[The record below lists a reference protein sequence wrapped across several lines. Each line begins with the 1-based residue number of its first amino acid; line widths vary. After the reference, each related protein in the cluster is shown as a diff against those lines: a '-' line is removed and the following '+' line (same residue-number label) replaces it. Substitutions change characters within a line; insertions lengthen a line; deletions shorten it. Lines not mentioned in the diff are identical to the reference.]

1 MSYQDDQYNLK
12 DKSNTELHDWIA
24 GYKPGTAE
32 YIAGVEES
40 LRRVARMEELMEK
53 SELPIWKRE
62 LTAMAIASLAIVA
75 SIIAIVISY

>member
-53 SELPIWKRE
+53 SELPVWKRE

-75 SIIAIVISY
+75 AIIAIVISY

>member
-40 LRRVARMEELMEK
+40 MRRVARMEELMEK
-53 SELPIWKRE
+53 SELPVWKRE
-62 LTAMAIASLAIVA
+62 LTAMVIASLAIVA
-75 SIIAIVISY
+75 AIIAIVISY

>member
-40 LRRVARMEELMEK
+40 MRRVARMEELMEK
-53 SELPIWKRE
+53 SELPVWKRE
-62 LTAMAIASLAIVA
+62 LTAMAIASLVIVA
-75 SIIAIVISY
+75 AIIAIVISY

>member
-40 LRRVARMEELMEK
+40 MRRVARMEELIEK
-53 SELPIWKRE
+53 SELPVWKRE

-75 SIIAIVISY
+75 AIIAIVISY

>member
-40 LRRVARMEELMEK
+40 MRRVARMEELMEK

-75 SIIAIVISY
+75 AIIAIVISY

>member
-75 SIIAIVISY
+75 AIIAIVISY

>member
-40 LRRVARMEELMEK
+40 MRRVARMEELMEK
-53 SELPIWKRE
+53 SELPVWKRE

-75 SIIAIVISY
+75 AIIAIVISY

>member
-12 DKSNTELHDWIA
+12 DKSNTELYGWIA

-40 LRRVARMEELMEK
+40 MRRVARMEELMEK

-62 LTAMAIASLAIVA
+62 LTAMAIASLVIVVAIIV
-75 SIIAIVISY
+75 IVISY

>member
-24 GYKPGTAE
+24 GYKLGTAE

-40 LRRVARMEELMEK
+40 MRRVARMEELMEK

-62 LTAMAIASLAIVA
+62 LTAMTIASLAIVA
-75 SIIAIVISY
+75 AIIAIVISY

>member
-24 GYKPGTAE
+24 GYKPGTTE

-40 LRRVARMEELMEK
+40 MRRVARMEELMEK
-53 SELPIWKRE
+53 SELPVWKRE

-75 SIIAIVISY
+75 AIIAIVISY